1 MQQYNRNVTMRKK
14 LKVLKAKGGA
24 DASKADFKTPSSSP
38 SFDYEGEAYG
48 TKSMSTYTGG
58 DNQTGNAKVS
68 NVKTNQASSSG
79 SGFKIPV
86 IGWALTKLG
95 GYPVVRNKRTNSV
108 DSVVKIFE
116 KKKSF
121 FLTLAP
127 EGTRAKVQKLKT
139 GFYYIAIKAKV
150 PILLVGFCFKRRVV
164 HFGEKFNPSGDINVD
179 MNKII
184 SFFKNY
190 QGKIP
195 SRGLNHFA

>member
-1 MQQYNRNVTMRKK
+1 M
-14 LKVLKAKGGA
+14 
-24 DASKADFKTPSSSP
+24 
-38 SFDYEGEAYG
+38 
-48 TKSMSTYTGG
+48 
-58 DNQTGNAKVS
+58 
-68 NVKTNQASSSG
+68 
-79 SGFKIPV
+79 
-86 IGWALTKLG
+86 
-95 GYPVVRNKRTNSV
+95 
-108 DSVVKIFE
+108 KIFD

-184 SFFKNY
+184 TFFKNY